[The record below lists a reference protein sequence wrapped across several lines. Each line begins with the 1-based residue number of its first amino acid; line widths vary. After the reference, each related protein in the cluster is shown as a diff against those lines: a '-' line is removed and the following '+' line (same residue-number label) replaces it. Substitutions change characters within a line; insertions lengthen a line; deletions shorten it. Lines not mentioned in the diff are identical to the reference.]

1 MELFDIQFSNS
12 ENLIHILTTI
22 MNFVLILFITFL
34 FAQIINKLLTNYF
47 KKKTRRLKVDAT
59 QFSVFSRLLVFFI
72 YLTGIFLAL
81 GTLPQFKTLSLSFF
95 ASAGIIAAIVG
106 FASQK
111 AFSNIISGIVIASNE
126 PFRVGDL
133 IKVDNFWGFVEDI
146 TLWHTIIKDFE
157 NRRIIFPNAKISEAT
172 VENYNIFD
180 NRVCKFIEFN
190 IAYDANVDKAIEIM
204 KEEILKHPNFYDN
217 RSEEEKAEGVE
228 ALKVKMIGFQDSSV
242 TLRAWAWT
250 KDPISAYYLQWDMNR
265 NIKARFEKEGIE
277 IPYPHR
283 TILYKK
289 DIDEQ
294 LDMNRFPGSAPKKK
308 KKNSKKTKKKKKKK

>member
-1 MELFDIQFSNS
+1 M
-12 ENLIHILTTI
+12 
-22 MNFVLILFITFL
+22 
-34 FAQIINKLLTNYF
+34 NKLLSNYF

-59 QFSVFSRLLVFFI
+59 QFSVFSRLLVFFV

-133 IKVDNFWGFVEDI
+133 IKVDDFLGIVEDI
-146 TLWHTIIKDFE
+146 TLWHTIVKDFE
-157 NRRIIFPNAKISEAT
+157 NRRIIFPNSKISDAT

-190 IAYDANVDKAIEIM
+190 IAYDADVEKAIEIM
-204 KEEILKHPNFYDN
+204 KEEILRHPLFFDN
-217 RSEEEKAEGVE
+217 RTDEEKAQGVS
-228 ALKVKMIGFQDSSV
+228 ALNVKLIGFTDSSV
-242 TLRAWAWT
+242 VLRAWAWT
-250 KDPISAYYLQWDMNR
+250 KDPMSSYLLQWDMFR
-265 NIKARFEKEGIE
+265 KIKARFEKEGIE

-289 DIDEQ
+289 DIDENMGK
-294 LDMNRFPGSAPKKK
+294 DRSSGTVR
-308 KKNSKKTKKKKKKK
+308 KKTRSQKKKKKKR